1 MLRQK
6 NKHLEK
12 ENMLLHAHIK
22 VIQEQVDMEK
32 QEEKNGPI
40 YKSMDVGCCRNSQ
53 RNKWKLKRS
62 YLQSSRASR
71 SNKLLA
77 KYQIDVTHHVS
88 NREAAPIIAFKKS
101 DRDNF
106 YYQKKRIS
114 DLHINQITRDDFM
127 PKEDDLKKE
136 NPRIKYANESL
147 TPEARELF

>member
-1 MLRQK
+1 M
-6 NKHLEK
+6 N
-12 ENMLLHAHIK
+12 
-22 VIQEQVDMEK
+22 
-32 QEEKNGPI
+32 
-40 YKSMDVGCCRNSQ
+40 VGCCWNSQ
-53 RNKWKLKRS
+53 HNKWKLKRS

-71 SNKLLA
+71 SNKLLT
-77 KYQIDVTHHVS
+77 KYQIDVAHCVYK
-88 NREAAPIIAFKKS
+88 REAAPIIAFKKS

-147 TPEARELF
+147 TPEAREVF